1 MSQFK
6 ILRPGDL
13 KPTVPNEEMYALDA
27 RAKDTDD
34 DNHHLNAHPVI
45 VWDRLHG
52 RVNVGAAVRGAQL
65 LGGGLAARGDGAL
78 GPQLLRGLVHP
89 LAHHPAPPSVLL
101 TAAYFS
107 LAQVLLS
114 AAIYHGQWCF
124 LPRPDSF
131 SRCSKIGQSVGKKCK
146 NLESVRASSNFKD
159 PCHNIRGNK

>member
-34 DNHHLNAHPVI
+34 HNHHFNAHPVI

-65 LGGGLAARGDGAL
+65 LGRGLADRGNGAL

-114 AAIYHGQWCF
+114 AAIYHGQWRF
-124 LPRPDSF
+124 YQGLTAFRKVFKNWAKYWQKMLKS
-131 SRCSKIGQSVGKKCK
+131 SKCSD
-146 NLESVRASSNFKD
+146 FK
-159 PCHNIRGNK
+159 

>member
-34 DNHHLNAHPVI
+34 HNHHLNAHPVI

-65 LGGGLAARGDGAL
+65 LGRGLAARGDGAL

-114 AAIYHGQWCF
+114 AAIYHGQWRF

-131 SRCSKIGQSVGKKCK
+131 SRCSKIGQSIGKKCK
-146 NLESVRASSNFKD
+146 NLESVQASSNFKD
-159 PCHNIRGNK
+159 PCHNIRGTK